1 MKANIPKDGK
11 IVPIQSTNKE
21 EKKVMKLT
29 DVLNKEGISNFEDI
43 AAILSL
49 EDDSAFNLISES
61 ILLETEKALK
71 DSNNKILLKKEM
83 QTYGLSQEELINE
96 YANLM
101 TSLDTLKSEMKAD
114 RVDFLKRYI
123 GLMTN
128 AFTEDMPIDKKI
140 IEVPIELSED
150 VKEKPKYAHIGDAG
164 IDIRATDNFEILPGE
179 TKLIKTGVKVAIP
192 QGYELQVRP
201 RSGLSLKTKMR
212 VANSPG
218 TIDSNYRGEIGIII
232 DNIEPPIKDIT
243 YRPVLNEN
251 GTIKELRVTSILHG
265 APCYIEKG
273 DRIAQLVLS
282 ETPTAHFYQ
291 VDNIGVFDSER
302 GEDGFGSS
310 GKE

>member
-29 DVLNKEGISNFEDI
+29 DVLNKEGIGNFEDI

-49 EDDSAFNLISES
+49 EDDSAFNLISEA
-61 ILLETEKALK
+61 ILSETEKALK

-83 QTYGLSQEELINE
+83 QTYGLSQEELIDE

-128 AFTEDMPIDKKI
+128 AFTEDMPINKKI

-212 VANSPG
+212 IANTPG
-218 TIDSNYRGEIGIII
+218 TI
-232 DNIEPPIKDIT
+232 K
-243 YRPVLNEN
+243 V
-251 GTIKELRVTSILHG
+251 
-265 APCYIEKG
+265 A
-273 DRIAQLVLS
+273 
-282 ETPTAHFYQ
+282 
-291 VDNIGVFDSER
+291 
-302 GEDGFGSS
+302 
-310 GKE
+310 

>member
-1 MKANIPKDGK
+1 MKANIPKDEK

-21 EKKVMKLT
+21 EKKVMNLA
-29 DVLNKEGISNFEDI
+29 DVLNKEGISDFEDI

-49 EDDSAFNLISES
+49 EDEAFTAISEL
-61 ILLETEKALK
+61 ILIETEKAIN

-83 QTYGLSQEELINE
+83 ETYGLSQEELVNE
-96 YANLM
+96 YSNLM
-101 TSLDTLKSEMKAD
+101 ESLDTLKSEMKED

-123 GLMTN
+123 GLLTN
-128 AFTEDMPIDKKI
+128 AFTKDMPIDKKI
-140 IEVPIELSED
+140 IEIPVELAEE
-150 VKEKPKYAHIGDAG
+150 VEEIPKYVHIGDAG
-164 IDIRATDNFEILPGE
+164 IDIRAADNYEILPGE

-212 VANSPG
+212 IANSPG

-251 GTIKELRVTSILHG
+251 GTIKELKVTSILQG
-265 APCYIEKG
+265 APYYIEKG

>member
-1 MKANIPKDGK
+1 MKANIPDKTETQEPKK
-11 IVPIQSTNKE
+11 IMN
-21 EKKVMKLT
+21 LA
-29 DVLNKEGISNFEDI
+29 DVLSKDGISNFEDI

-49 EDDSAFNLISES
+49 DDQEFNAISEF
-61 ILLETEKALK
+61 ILAETEKALS

-101 TSLDTLKSEMKAD
+101 SSLDTLKEEMKED

-128 AFTEDMPIDKKI
+128 AFTEDMPIGKKI
-140 IEVPIELSED
+140 IEIPIELAEG
-150 VKEKPKYAHIGDAG
+150 VEIPKYTHIGDAG
-164 IDIRATDNFEILPGE
+164 IDVRALEDYNINPGE
-179 TKLIKTGVKVAIP
+179 NVLVNTGIKVAIP
-192 QGYELQVRP
+192 QGYEIQVRP

-212 VANSPG
+212 IANTPG
-218 TIDSNYRGEIGIII
+218 TIDSNYRGTIGIII

-243 YRPVLNEN
+243 YEPVLNED
-251 GTIKELRVTSILHG
+251 GTIKKLDVTSILHG
-265 APCYIEKG
+265 APCHIQKG
-273 DRIAQLVLS
+273 DRIAQLVLT
-282 ETPTAHFYQ
+282 EVPTAHFYK

-310 GKE
+310 GKK

>member
-1 MKANIPKDGK
+1 MKANVPDKTETQEPKK
-11 IVPIQSTNKE
+11 IMN
-21 EKKVMKLT
+21 LA
-29 DVLNKEGISNFEDI
+29 DVLSKDGISNFEDI

-49 EDDSAFNLISES
+49 DDQEFNAISEF
-61 ILLETEKALK
+61 ILAETEKALS

-101 TSLDTLKSEMKAD
+101 SSLDTLKEEMKED

-128 AFTEDMPIDKKI
+128 AFTEDMPIGKKI
-140 IEVPIELSED
+140 IEIPIELAEG
-150 VKEKPKYAHIGDAG
+150 VEIPKYTHIGDAG
-164 IDIRATDNFEILPGE
+164 IDVRALEDYNINPGE
-179 TKLIKTGVKVAIP
+179 NVLVNTGIKVAIP
-192 QGYELQVRP
+192 QGYEIQVRP

-212 VANSPG
+212 IANTPG
-218 TIDSNYRGEIGIII
+218 TIDSNYRGTIGIII

-243 YRPVLNEN
+243 YEPVLNED
-251 GTIKELRVTSILHG
+251 GTIKKLDVTSILHG
-265 APCYIEKG
+265 APCHIQKG
-273 DRIAQLVLS
+273 DRIAQLVLT
-282 ETPTAHFYQ
+282 EVPTAHFYK

-310 GKE
+310 GKK

>member
-1 MKANIPKDGK
+1 MKANVPDKTETQEPKK
-11 IVPIQSTNKE
+11 IMN
-21 EKKVMKLT
+21 LA
-29 DVLNKEGISNFEDI
+29 DVLSKDGISNFEDI

-49 EDDSAFNLISES
+49 DDQEFNAISEF
-61 ILLETEKALK
+61 ILAETEKALS

-101 TSLDTLKSEMKAD
+101 SSLDTLKEEMKED

-128 AFTEDMPIDKKI
+128 AFTEDMPIGKKI
-140 IEVPIELSED
+140 IEIPIELAEG
-150 VKEKPKYAHIGDAG
+150 VEIPKYTHIGDAG
-164 IDIRATDNFEILPGE
+164 IDVRALEDYNIDPG
-179 TKLIKTGVKVAIP
+179 KNVLVNTGIKVAIP
-192 QGYELQVRP
+192 QGYEIQVRP

-212 VANSPG
+212 IANTPG
-218 TIDSNYRGEIGIII
+218 TIDSNYRGTIGIII

-243 YRPVLNEN
+243 YEPVLNED
-251 GTIKELRVTSILHG
+251 GTIKKLDVTSILHG
-265 APCYIEKG
+265 APCHIQKG
-273 DRIAQLVLS
+273 DRIAQLVLA
-282 ETPTAHFYQ
+282 EVPTAHFYK

-310 GKE
+310 GKK

>member
-1 MKANIPKDGK
+1 MKANVPDKTETQEPKK
-11 IVPIQSTNKE
+11 IMN
-21 EKKVMKLT
+21 LA
-29 DVLNKEGISNFEDI
+29 DVLSKDGISNFEDI

-49 EDDSAFNLISES
+49 DDQEFNAISEF
-61 ILLETEKALK
+61 ILAETEKALS

-101 TSLDTLKSEMKAD
+101 SSLDTLKEEMKED

-128 AFTEDMPIDKKI
+128 AFTEDMPIGKKI
-140 IEVPIELSED
+140 IEIPIELAEG
-150 VKEKPKYAHIGDAG
+150 VEIPKYTHIGDAG
-164 IDIRATDNFEILPGE
+164 IDVRALEDYNIDPG
-179 TKLIKTGVKVAIP
+179 KNVLVNTGIKVAIP
-192 QGYELQVRP
+192 QGYEIQVRP

-212 VANSPG
+212 IANTPG
-218 TIDSNYRGEIGIII
+218 TIDSNYRGTIGIII

-243 YRPVLNEN
+243 YEPVLNED
-251 GTIKELRVTSILHG
+251 GTIKKLDVTSILHG
-265 APCYIEKG
+265 APCHIQKG
-273 DRIAQLVLS
+273 DRIAQLVLT
-282 ETPTAHFYQ
+282 EVPTAHFYK

-310 GKE
+310 GKK

>member
-1 MKANIPKDGK
+1 MKANI
-11 IVPIQSTNKE
+11 SNKE
-21 EKKVMKLT
+21 IVQKPKNTMNLA
-29 DVLNKEGISNFEDI
+29 DVLSKDGISNFEDI

-49 EDDSAFNLISES
+49 EDNEFNAISEL
-61 ILLETEKALK
+61 ILAETEKALR

-101 TSLDTLKSEMKAD
+101 SSLDTLKDEMKAD

-140 IEVPIELSED
+140 IEIPIELDKSIE
-150 VKEKPKYAHIGDAG
+150 EMPKYTHIGDAG
-164 IDIRATDNFEILPGE
+164 IDIRALEDCDINPGE
-179 TKLIKTGVKVAIP
+179 TKLVKTGIKVAIP

-232 DNIEPPIKDIT
+232 DNVEPPIKDIT
-243 YRPVLNEN
+243 YEPVLNED
-251 GTIKELRVTSILHG
+251 GTFKELNITSILHG
-265 APCYIEKG
+265 APCHIQKG
-273 DRIAQLVLS
+273 DRIAQLVLA
-282 ETPTAHFYQ
+282 ETPIIHFYK

-302 GEDGFGSS
+302 GENGFGSS